1 MGRRARLGARMVG
14 EAGRRRVGLGARMG
28 VEGVPLQ
35 PQGPPALPPRGRAV
49 NKRRDVRGAA
59 GLRLNPE
66 L

>member
-1 MGRRARLGARMVG
+1 MLGSG
-14 EAGRRRVGLGARMG
+14 HGWG